1 MGRRGLAGA
10 ENSAVRV
17 TAAEPGLA
25 SFVGRILVGFKDGP
39 LSALTGDV
47 SGPAPRLLR
56 PRQAGVLGQGRM
68 SSQGPSQRRSD
79 LRPESHIIS
88 Q

>member
-25 SFVGRILVGFKDGP
+25 SFVGRFLVGFKDGP

-47 SGPAPRLLR
+47 SGPAPLLR
-56 PRQAGVLGQGRM
+56 RQAGALGQGRM
-68 SSQGPSQRRSD
+68 SRKGGQV
-79 LRPESHIIS
+79 
-88 Q
+88 